1 MKYITD
7 DKKKMTAA
15 DTVEAM
21 VNYYGQ
27 TAFDQSGWV
36 SIDEQVYAINEM
48 IAYLKGYKDI
58 LTDQPNNFYD
68 YLKE

>member
-7 DKKKMTAA
+7 NKKKMTASEI
-15 DTVEAM
+15 VEEMIA
-21 VNYYGQ
+21 YYGQ
-27 TAFDQSGWV
+27 TAFDKSGW
-36 SIDEQVYAINEM
+36 ITINEQVYAINEM

-58 LTDQPNNFYD
+58 LEDKPNNFYD